1 MELIGFGVCMLIM
14 AFLILTN
21 GRGLS
26 TEEEYQIDLEI
37 KRARGRRKY
46 QSRKERGY

>member
-1 MELIGFGVCMLIM
+1 MELLIILLVPLVL
-14 AFLILTN
+14 LILPN
-21 GRGLS
+21 GLS
-26 TEEEYQIDLEI
+26 TQEQVDIDLEI

>member
-1 MELIGFGVCMLIM
+1 ME
-14 AFLILTN
+14 FLILALVPLFFLIFPN
-21 GRGLS
+21 GLS
-26 TEEEYQIDLEI
+26 AQEQVDIDLEI